1 MRECLGWLTNCPDDK
16 RCPQNWLELSYTE
29 LPTPVHCHVCEREV
43 RLVTSDSEFENAVQD
58 QITAAFPTVPCTA
71 GPAYYGSRL
80 NGAAPSQQG
89 GGAALQTS
97 DAPPAL
103 KPATTAG
110 KTLFCILSSGEAVR
124 LEKDNAVVGRS
135 RTCDII
141 IPSAKVSRQ
150 HASISRVADD
160 FYIEDLGSANGIW
173 RDGEKVVGRVKI
185 VPGDVFTI
193 SEESLTFEL
202 R

>member
-29 LPTPVHCHVCEREV
+29 LPTSIPCHVCERDV
-43 RLVTSDSEFENAVQD
+43 RLVTSDADFENAVQD
-58 QITAAFPTVPCTA
+58 QITSAFPTVPCIG
-71 GPAYYGSRL
+71 GPAYYGSRMPAGSPSQ
-80 NGAAPSQQG
+80 GAAV
-89 GGAALQTS
+89 LQTS
-97 DAPPAL
+97 EAPPAL
-103 KPATTAG
+103 KPATTGG
-110 KTLFCILSSGEAVR
+110 KTLFCVLSSGEAVR

-150 HASISRVADD
+150 HASISRVAED

-185 VPGDVFTI
+185 MPGDVFTI